1 MPKAHLEFA
10 KLGEEKAAD
19 FLKSSGYKIIA
30 QNYKNR
36 FGEIDIIAREKDT
49 VVFIEVKARHTD
61 TFGGPEAA
69 VGRFKQGK
77 ISQAALCYLKENK
90 LLDKKARFDIVAIRY
105 IDQAPKINLIKNAFE
120 LDSKYIY

>member
-10 KLGEEKAAD
+10 KLGEEKAAN

-61 TFGGPEAA
+61 TFGEPEAA
-69 VGRFKQGK
+69 VGRFKQGQ
-77 ISQAALCYLKENK
+77 ISKTALCYLKENK